1 MAELFNDCI
10 VRMLLTSV
18 FLHGLLCMQV
28 EEIVGGFNM
37 TEDQMT
43 QIMRVME
50 SEMSLGL
57 SRKAEDRKKSS
68 LQMENTFVH
77 QTMDGTGK

>member
-1 MAELFNDCI
+1 MKVEDI
-10 VRMLLTSV
+10 V
-18 FLHGLLCMQV
+18 
-28 EEIVGGFNM
+28 EGFNM

-57 SRKAEDRKKSS
+57 SRKAEERKKSS

-77 QTMDGTGK
+77 QTMDGSGK

>member
-1 MAELFNDCI
+1 
-10 VRMLLTSV
+10 
-18 FLHGLLCMQV
+18 
-28 EEIVGGFNM
+28 M

-43 QIMRVME
+43 LIMRVME

-57 SRKAEDRKKSS
+57 SCKAEDRKKSS

>member
-1 MAELFNDCI
+1 
-10 VRMLLTSV
+10 
-18 FLHGLLCMQV
+18 MQV
-28 EEIVGGFNM
+28 EEIVGGFNI

-77 QTMDGTGK
+77 QTMDGTGKGS

>member
-1 MAELFNDCI
+1 MK
-10 VRMLLTSV
+10 
-18 FLHGLLCMQV
+18 V

-57 SRKAEDRKKSS
+57 SRKAEDREKSS